1 MAHTDR
7 STELAIAIRDKIAAN
22 RTLLGLDYDS
32 FVAYGDH
39 NNIPGGRAIT
49 VASGT
54 KTRELAGVA
63 GPGGR
68 TLNTME
74 VVISVYFSVVEAEE
88 TARLA
93 VDRMAEAVENL
104 LHQDTSMGGLIIH
117 GFVREWTPGVIYR
130 ETSMYRVV
138 QLHFVGQTKTNVTI

>member
-1 MAHTDR
+1 MAHTDK
-7 STELAIAIRDKIAAN
+7 STVLAIALRDKIIAN
-22 RTLLGLDYDS
+22 KEALGLATDD

-74 VVISVYFSVVEAEE
+74 VVISVFSMVLEQEQI
-88 TARLA
+88 ARLA
-93 VDRMAEAVENL
+93 VDQMAEAVEAL
-104 LHQDTSMGGLIIH
+104 LHTDTTVGGIIIH
-117 GFVREWTPGVIYR
+117 GFVRDWVPGIIYR
-130 ETSMYRVV
+130 ETSMFRVV
-138 QLHFVGQTKTNVTI
+138 QLHFVGQTKTNVTA

>member
-7 STELAIAIRDKIAAN
+7 ATVLAIAIRDKIIAN
-22 RTLLGLDYDS
+22 KVALGLAPDG

-39 NNIPGGRAIT
+39 NNIPGGKAIT

-74 VVISVYFSVVEAEE
+74 VVISVFSMVVEQEE

-93 VDRMAEAVENL
+93 VDQMAEAVESL
-104 LHQDTSMGGLIIH
+104 LHSDTTMGGIIIH
-117 GFVREWTPGVIYR
+117 GFVREWVPGVIYR
-130 ETSMYRVV
+130 ETSMFRVV
-138 QLHFVGQTKTNVTI
+138 QLHFVGITKTNVSA